1 MANLIKYPSH
11 TTFLTLFFFFLMWKN
26 SVCAKKRQYLFFFF
40 FPWNP
45 YFSSQ
50 ILDPNLELKASLILD
65 NAFAYTFL
73 GYHVSQVQNLLY

>member
-26 SVCAKKRQYLFFFF
+26 SVCAKKRQYLFFF